1 MRNLNITYIGGKF
14 LRINSSYIG
23 MESARRKTSV
33 TTVSTDTAAQGSVQ
47 FKQGI
52 IENLLTGW
60 SGRSGQYGMDGDT
73 MNGLRYARSDNYNI
87 KEISDTG
94 NAEKIQRIRAECIMY
109 LFQLLF
115 ANRKHGGMTEDGV
128 IYGAENS
135 ADFVSDAYAVSNT
148 AVAGS
153 VKYFHG
159 ESEVTAF
166 STKGKV
172 VTADGKEIDFGLDLK
187 MSRSFAQYY
196 EKNYQ
201 MPQQD
206 LCDPLVINLKSG
218 MAKLSDQK
226 FLFDLDQ
233 DGVLDS
239 ISQLESTSGY
249 LALDKNGDGRINDG
263 SELFGTS
270 TGNGFYELA
279 KYDDDGDGWI
289 DEDDEIFDKLL
300 IWTKDENGKDVLYH
314 LKEAGVGAICLSN
327 VSTEFSLKNVRN
339 GQDNGVIRNTG
350 IFLYEDGG
358 VGTVQHI
365 DVAK

>member
-1 MRNLNITYIGGKF
+1 M
-14 LRINSSYIG
+14 RINSSYIG
-23 MESARRKTSV
+23 MESARRQTSV
-33 TTVSTDTAAQGSVQ
+33 TAVSTDIAAQGSVEN
-47 FKQGI
+47 KQGI
-52 IENLLTGW
+52 FGNLLSGW
-60 SGRSGQYGMDGDT
+60 AGRDTQYDMGEDT
-73 MNGLRYARSDNYNI
+73 MTGLRYARSDNYSI
-87 KEISDTG
+87 KEVHDTG

-115 ANRKHGGMTEDGV
+115 ANRRHGGMTEEGV
-128 IYGAENS
+128 IYGAETS
-135 ADFVSDAYAVSNT
+135 ADFVSDTYSVGSASS
-148 AVAGS
+148 AGS
-153 VKYFHG
+153 RSIKYFHG

-166 STKGKV
+166 STRGKV
-172 VTADGKEIDFGLDLK
+172 ITADGKEIDFGLDLK

-196 EKNYQ
+196 EENYQ
-201 MPQQD
+201 MPQPD
-206 LCDPLVINLKSG
+206 LCDPLVINLKSD
-218 MAKLSDQK
+218 MANLSDQK

-233 DGVLDS
+233 DGVLDR
-239 ISQLESTSGY
+239 ISSLESGSGY

-279 KYDDDGDGWI
+279 AYDDDKDGWI
-289 DEDDEIFDKLL
+289 DEDDEVFDKLL
-300 IWTKDENGKDVLYH
+300 IWTKDEKGNDVLYH

-327 VSTEFSLKNVRN
+327 VSTEFSLKSMKD